1 VTEGG
6 DAAYEEKG
14 LWPTLDKISNRRYWL
29 DLVFCPRKADP
40 MSAELQS
47 PAPRPGILDIAAY
60 VPGKEH
66 APGVDK
72 VYKLSSNETPMGA
85 SPKAIEAFQ
94 QAATSLERYPDG
106 QAVELREAIASVHGL
121 NAANLICGN
130 GSDELLGLLCHVY
143 LSRGDE
149 GIITEHG
156 FLVYKIQIMG
166 AGATPVVVKEKDCR
180 VDVDAILAAVTEKTK
195 IVFIAN
201 PGNPTGTYVPVEE
214 VRRLQAGLPKHVIL
228 VLDAAYAEYVRRNDY
243 EAGLELVSSNRN
255 VVMTRTFSKVY
266 GLAAL
271 RVGWMYAPLAIIDA
285 LNRVRGPFN
294 MNAPAIA
301 AGAAAIRDQAFI
313 ATAVDH
319 NLEWLGKV
327 TGALSSIGLK
337 VTPSVANFV
346 LIHFPDV
353 DGKRALEADAFLT
366 SRGFILR
373 AVRAY
378 GLPNALRMTIGSAEA
393 NEGVIAALTE
403 FMGRA

>member
-1 VTEGG
+1 MTT
-6 DAAYEEKG
+6 ANA
-14 LWPTLDKISNRRYWL
+14 
-29 DLVFCPRKADP
+29 
-40 MSAELQS
+40 

-66 APGVDK
+66 APGVAK
-72 VYKLSSNETPMGA
+72 VYKLSSNETPLGA
-85 SPKAIEAFQ
+85 SPKAVEAFQ
-94 QAATSLERYPDG
+94 KAAASLERYPDG
-106 QAVELREAIASVHGL
+106 QAVELREAIASTYGL

-143 LSRGDE
+143 LGSGDE

-156 FLVYKIQIMG
+156 FLVYKIQIQA

-195 IVFIAN
+195 IVFLAN
-201 PGNPTGTYVPVEE
+201 PANPTGTYIPVED
-214 VRRLQAGLPKHVIL
+214 VRRLQAGLPKSVIL

-243 EAGLELVSSNRN
+243 EAGVELVSSNQN
-255 VVMTRTFSKVY
+255 VVMTRTFSKIY

-271 RVGWMYAPLAIIDA
+271 RIGWMYGPLAIIDA

-301 AGAAAIRDQAFI
+301 AGSAAMRDQAFV
-313 ATAVDH
+313 AAAVEH
-319 NLEWLGKV
+319 NNEWLGRV
-327 TGALSSIGLK
+327 TGALSSLDLK
-337 VTPSVANFV
+337 VTPSVTNFV

-353 DGKRALEADAFLT
+353 DGKRAPDADEFLT

-373 AVRAY
+373 AVRGY
-378 GLPNALRMTIGSAEA
+378 GFPNALRMTIGSEEA

-403 FMGRA
+403 FMGR